1 VSQESRKSRRHPLA
15 NVAVMVAGFIAGAAF
30 VPVAYGAGPQPEP
43 PTLPPVFKVDV
54 ELVPAESVP
63 DGPDDTE
70 RRLAAVVDDLGNR
83 GVYIEDELIVVTDDP
98 KALNGVVDRWHGEVI
113 DTIDPARKD
122 IAGMSPQ
129 YLVRVDP
136 SGADTAELPE
146 MLARLNP
153 TRDIA
158 HRVSSERAIQLLT
171 VAATEATNGLTVGI
185 NWLATGADIPSG
197 ATRESD
203 TGPVGFNTGPVYWGN
218 AFDWF
223 YMRDGGTLD
232 IGVTQ
237 AWSVLGHTGRLDERV
252 SIAVLD
258 GGFAPATN
266 GDFPAGWRALSAL
279 PFTAATGSP
288 NPNSCSG
295 GMACPW
301 HGTAVANA
309 AAGAVD
315 NRAGAAGPAG
325 PVAQMVLVH
334 ESADMFN
341 GSVALGLAYH
351 AGARIANMSWSGEVP
366 ATLSFTVLP
375 FDLVTRT
382 YRNLG
387 MLLFAAAGNDGINVD
402 DTDCFIL
409 RDLCWEE
416 TWVFP
421 CENGGVICIGGIDT
435 SASTRLSGGDPT
447 SRAPQSNYG
456 GADVDLFAPFTVL
469 VGPDPTTGPGARPA
483 NGTSFASPFA
493 AGVAALVW
501 AAQPTLSA
509 DAVESILISTAHPSF
524 DRQVRRY
531 VDAGAA
537 VAEAATRTVRI
548 VAPTDGQVVSLGRWI
563 ELNADVYEDG
573 HGPALVRWTSGSREL
588 GSPELRTSSSDF
600 VVGSQSIVVT
610 ASWADGTSVSDRVT
624 INVRNDPPTVE
635 ILNPPTGVF
644 IEQSQSI
651 GYSARTFDANLGG
664 PLPNPAV
671 TWYLDGAA
679 TAFAHGHSPTA
690 VLPPTTLGP
699 HIIRVRA
706 TDGAATG
713 TDSIAITVV
722 ADDGIPDPTGRIL
735 NPSDGAFLFTNWI
748 GADGRPVHRLVLR
761 TDAPGPASPP
771 VTLVWFDSVDSG
783 TAIEIGRGPSLTVD
797 LLGLGCGTSH
807 RLSLIAVDSAGHR
820 YPPLD
825 TVQVTVAPAA
835 LC

>member
-1 VSQESRKSRRHPLA
+1 MSQQTRTARRQPLA
-15 NVAVMVAGFIAGAAF
+15 NVAVMVAGFIAAAAF
-30 VPVAYGAGPQPEP
+30 VPAAYGAGPQPEP
-43 PTLPPVFKVDV
+43 PTLPPVFKVDAR
-54 ELVPAESVP
+54 LVPAESVP
-63 DGPDDTE
+63 DARDGTA

-83 GVYIEDELIVVTDDP
+83 GVFIEDELIVVTDDP

-113 DTIDPARKD
+113 DTIDPARND

-153 TRDIA
+153 TRDIE
-158 HRVSSERAIQLLT
+158 HRVSSDRAIQLLT
-171 VAATEATNGLTVGI
+171 VAATEATKGLTVGI
-185 NWLATGADIPSG
+185 NWLASGADIPRG
-197 ATRESD
+197 TTQESD
-203 TGPVGFNTGPVYWGN
+203 TGPVGFNTGPAYWGN

-223 YMRDGGTLD
+223 YLRDGGTLD

-237 AWSVLGHTGRLDERV
+237 AWSVLAQTGRLDERV

-258 GGFAPATN
+258 GGFAPDTN

-288 NPNSCSG
+288 NPSSCSG
-295 GMACPW
+295 GTACPW

-341 GSVALGLAYH
+341 GSVALGLAYG

-366 ATLSFTVLP
+366 ATLSFTALP
-375 FDLVTRT
+375 FDLVTRE

-387 MLLFAAAGNDGINVD
+387 MLLFAAAGNDHINVD

-435 SASTRLSGGDPT
+435 SASTRSSGDPR
-447 SRAPQSNYG
+447 SRAPGSSYG
-456 GADVDLFAPFTVL
+456 AADVDLFAPYTVL
-469 VGPDPTTGPGARPA
+469 VGPDPTTGPGARA
-483 NGTSFASPFA
+483 ENGTSFASPFA

-509 DAVESILISTAHPSF
+509 DAVESILISTAHTSP
-524 DRQVRRY
+524 DLQVRRY

-537 VAEAATRTVRI
+537 VAEAATRTIRI
-548 VAPTDGQVVSLGRWI
+548 VAPTDGQVVSLGRSI

-573 HGPALVRWTSGSREL
+573 HGPAVVRWTSGSREL

-600 VVGSQSIVVT
+600 GVGSQSIVVT

-635 ILNPPTGVF
+635 ILNPTTGTF
-644 IEQSQSI
+644 IEQSQLVRW
-651 GYSARTFDANLGG
+651 SARTFDPNLGG
-664 PLPNPAV
+664 RLPDTAV
-671 TWYLDGAA
+671 TWHLDGAA
-679 TAFAHGHSPTA
+679 TPFARGHTPPLTA
-690 VLPPTTLGP
+690 LPPTTLGE
-699 HIIRVRA
+699 HIVTARA
-706 TDGAATG
+706 TDGAATRRYP
-713 TDSIAITVV
+713 ITINVV

-735 NPSDGAFLFTNWI
+735 NPSDGALLFTNWI

-783 TAIEIGRGPSLTVD
+783 TAIEIGRGTSSTVD

-835 LC
+835 MC